1 MKIFLDFLPI
11 ILFFIAYKTHGIEV
25 ATAVAI
31 AASVLQI
38 GVMLLRKH
46 KVETM
51 QWASLAIILVFGGL
65 TLWLHN
71 PTFIKLKPTVLYALF
86 GVGLLVSRYGFG
98 KNGIKALMGKQMR
111 LPEPIWDRANF
122 LWVAFFFF
130 MSGLNTFVAFNY
142 SEESWVNFKLFG
154 TMGLTLVFIV
164 SQAVYLGKYSA
175 QNQEIIQAPGADPAA
190 GESSSKPSSKF

>member
-25 ATAVAI
+25 ATGVAI
-31 AASVLQI
+31 VASVLQI
-38 GVMLLRKH
+38 GYMLIRKQ

-51 QWASLAIILVFGGL
+51 QWASLAIIVIFGGL

-86 GVGLLVSRYGFG
+86 GLGLLVSRYAFA
-98 KNGIKALMGKQMR
+98 KNGIKALMGKQMQ
-111 LPEPIWDRANF
+111 LPEPIWDRANL
-122 LWVAFFFF
+122 LWVVFFFF
-130 MSGLNTFVAFNY
+130 MSGLNTYVAFNF

-164 SQAVYLGKYSA
+164 AQALYLGRYSA
-175 QNQEIIQAPGADPAA
+175 MNQETIQAPVD
-190 GESSSKPSSKF
+190 KPLQSETGPKP

>member
-25 ATAVAI
+25 ATGVAI
-31 AASVLQI
+31 VASVLQI
-38 GVMLLRKH
+38 GYMLLRKQ

-51 QWASLAIILVFGGL
+51 QWASLAIIVVFGGL
-65 TLWLHN
+65 TLWFHN

-86 GVGLLVSRYGFG
+86 GVGLLISRYGFG
-98 KNGIKALMGKQMR
+98 KNGIKALMGKQMH
-111 LPEPIWDRANF
+111 LPEPVWDRANF

-142 SEESWVNFKLFG
+142 SEETWVNFKLFG
-154 TMGLTLVFIV
+154 TMGLTLVFIIG
-164 SQAVYLGKYSA
+164 QALYLGKYSA
-175 QNQEIIQAPGADPAA
+175 ETQEIIQAPAPEPAA
-190 GESSSKPSSKF
+190 SDKTPKA